1 MEAQRAAIVSNC
13 SDDCASSNT
22 TSGMG
27 CNNCNNRIDQYG
39 NVCDIKR
46 TTMTTWLNNST
57 KKPTPQTP
65 YQYTLPAP
73 EVP

>member
-46 TTMTTWLNNST
+46 TTMR
-57 KKPTPQTP
+57 QHG
-65 YQYTLPAP
+65 
-73 EVP
+73 